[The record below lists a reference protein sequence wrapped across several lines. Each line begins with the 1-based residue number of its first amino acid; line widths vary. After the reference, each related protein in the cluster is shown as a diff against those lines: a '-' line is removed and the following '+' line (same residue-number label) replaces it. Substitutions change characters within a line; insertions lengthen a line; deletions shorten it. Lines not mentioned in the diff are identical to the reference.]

1 MHNWLRFAV
10 NHFFSN
16 SFFCYKM
23 NKLKLIIQHE
33 YMTMVGKKSF
43 IIMTLLIPFLILLVG
58 CIPVLMA
65 YINSSAD
72 TTVTRIAVIDESG
85 KYGGAFKDSP
95 NYRFVIMQGDKATNA
110 HEFYK
115 NAGESID
122 AVMVIPASV
131 LEDQQATIYSENT
144 IDQGT
149 ISMLTGCLNDTLARA
164 KIASFNDPD
173 LESKI
178 EQSQVSAQVKSIK
191 WDEKGDEQEQSAQ
204 FASIL
209 GMILSFLTYTFVLS
223 YGTMIMNS
231 VVEEKT
237 NRIVEVIV
245 SSCRP
250 MELMMGKIIGVGLV
264 GLTQFAIWVVL
275 LGIGYVVLGLVA
287 GGAMAVSSPEA
298 ITAGMNMPGG
308 TDMASGAIGD
318 VMTALAGINWLSLLG
333 NFVIYFIGGYL
344 LYASLFAGFGS
355 AVDQASDSSQFTMP
369 IILIMIVALYA
380 GIACIENPS
389 GPMAVWCSIIP
400 FTSPIV
406 MMVRLPFDVPWWQL
420 LLSIVLLYATALG
433 CIWISARIYRTGILL
448 YRKKRT
454 FKEVLKWVK

>member
-1 MHNWLRFAV
+1 M
-10 NHFFSN
+10 
-16 SFFCYKM
+16 
-23 NKLKLIIQHE
+23 
-33 YMTMVGKKSF
+33 
-43 IIMTLLIPFLILLVG
+43 
-58 CIPVLMA
+58 
-65 YINSSAD
+65 
-72 TTVTRIAVIDESG
+72 TRIAVIDESG

-448 YRKKRT
+448 YGKKRS
-454 FKEVLKWVK
+454 FKEVLKWIK

>member
-1 MHNWLRFAV
+1 
-10 NHFFSN
+10 
-16 SFFCYKM
+16 M

-33 YMTMVGKKSF
+33 YMTLVGKKSF
-43 IIMTLLIPFLILLVG
+43 IIMTLLIPFLILIVG
-58 CIPVLMA
+58 CIPVLLA

-72 TTVTRIAVIDESG
+72 TSVTRIAVIDESG
-85 KYGGAFKDSP
+85 KFGSAFKDSP
-95 NYRFVIMQGDKATNA
+95 NYRFVIMQGDKKVNA
-110 HEFYK
+110 HDFYK

-122 AVMVIPASV
+122 AVMVIPANV
-131 LEDQQATIYSENT
+131 LDNQQATIYSENT
-144 IDQGT
+144 IDQAT
-149 ISMLTGCLNDTLARA
+149 ISLLTNCLSDTLARA
-164 KIASFNDPD
+164 KIVSFNDPD

-178 EQSQVSAQVKSIK
+178 EQSQVDAQIKSIK
-191 WDEKGDEQEQSAQ
+191 WDEKGEEQEQSAQ
-204 FASIL
+204 IASIL
-209 GMILSFLTYTFVLS
+209 GMLLSFFIYTFVLS

-245 SSCRP
+245 SSCKP

-264 GLTQFAIWVVL
+264 GLTQFAIWAVL
-275 LGIGYVVLGLVA
+275 LGIGYLVLGLVA
-287 GGAMAVSSPEA
+287 GGAMMATNPEA
-298 ITAGMNMPGG
+298 ITAGMNMPGAA
-308 TDMASGAIGD
+308 DMTSSALSD
-318 VMTALAGINWLSLLG
+318 VMTALAGINWLTLLG

-369 IILIMIVALYA
+369 IIIIMIIALYA
-380 GIACIENPS
+380 GIACMENPS

-406 MMVRLPFDVPWWQL
+406 MMIRLPFDVPWWQL

-433 CIWISARIYRTGILL
+433 CIWISSRIYRTGILL
-448 YRKKRT
+448 YGKKRS
-454 FKEVLKWVK
+454 FKEVIKWVK

>member
-1 MHNWLRFAV
+1 
-10 NHFFSN
+10 
-16 SFFCYKM
+16 M

-43 IIMTLLIPFLILLVG
+43 IIMTLLIPFLILIVG
-58 CIPVLMA
+58 CIPVLLA

-72 TTVTRIAVIDESG
+72 TSVTRIAVIDESG
-85 KYGGAFKDSP
+85 NYGSAFKDTP
-95 NYRFVIMQGDKATNA
+95 NYRFMVMQGDKAVNA
-110 HEFYK
+110 REFYK

-122 AVMVIPASV
+122 AVMVIPANV
-131 LEDQQATIYSENT
+131 LDDQQATIYSENT

-149 ISMLTGCLNDTLARA
+149 ISMLTNCLSDTLARA

-191 WDEKGDEQEQSAQ
+191 WNEEGDEQEQSAQ
-204 FASIL
+204 FASVL

-223 YGTMIMNS
+223 YGAMIMNS

-275 LGIGYVVLGLVA
+275 LGIGYLVLGLVA
-287 GGAMAVSSPEA
+287 GGAMAVSNPEA
-298 ITAGMNMPGG
+298 ITAGMNLPGG
-308 TDMASGAIGD
+308 TEMASGMVD
-318 VMTALAGINWLSLLG
+318 STMSEVMTVLASINWLSLLG

-369 IILIMIVALYA
+369 IILIMIIALYA

-400 FTSPIV
+400 FTSPVV

-420 LLSIVLLYATALG
+420 LLSIVLLYATAFA

-448 YRKKRT
+448 YGKKRT

>member
-1 MHNWLRFAV
+1 
-10 NHFFSN
+10 
-16 SFFCYKM
+16 M

-33 YMTMVGKKSF
+33 YMTLVGKKSF
-43 IIMTLLIPFLILLVG
+43 IIMTLLIPFLLLILV
-58 CIPVLMA
+58 CIPVLLA

-72 TTVTRIAVIDESG
+72 TSVTRIAVIDESG
-85 KYGGAFKDSP
+85 NYGAAFKDSP
-95 NYRFVIMQGDKATNA
+95 NYRFMIMQGDKTVNA

-115 NAGESID
+115 NAGESLD
-122 AVMVIPASV
+122 AVMIIPANV
-131 LEDQQATIYSENT
+131 LDNQQVTIYSENT

-149 ISMLTGCLNDTLARA
+149 ISMLTKCLNDTLAHA

-178 EQSQVSAQVKSIK
+178 EQSQVNAQIKSIK
-191 WDEKGDEQEQSAQ
+191 WDEKGEEQEQSAQ

-209 GMILSFLTYTFVLS
+209 GMILSFFIYTFVLT
-223 YGTMIMNS
+223 YGAMIMNS

-237 NRIVEVIV
+237 NSIVEVIV
-245 SSCRP
+245 SSCKP

-264 GLTQFAIWVVL
+264 GLTQFAIWAALLVV
-275 LGIGYVVLGLVA
+275 GYLVLGLVA
-287 GGAMAVSSPEA
+287 GGAMVATNPEA
-298 ITAGMNMPGG
+298 ITAGMNMPGATG
-308 TDMASGAIGD
+308 TLNGVLGD
-318 VMTALAGINWLSLLG
+318 VRAAVAGINWLSLLG
-333 NFVIYFIGGYL
+333 NYVIYFIGGYL

-369 IILIMIVALYA
+369 IFIIMIVALYA
-380 GIACIENPS
+380 GIACMENPS

-400 FTSPIV
+400 FTSPVV
-406 MMVRLPFDVPWWQL
+406 MMIRLPFDVPWWQL

-448 YRKKRT
+448 YGKKRT
-454 FKEVLKWVK
+454 FKEVIKWIK

>member
-1 MHNWLRFAV
+1 
-10 NHFFSN
+10 
-16 SFFCYKM
+16 M

-33 YMTMVGKKSF
+33 YMTIVGKKSF
-43 IIMTLLIPFLILLVG
+43 IIMTLLIPFLIILVG
-58 CIPVLMA
+58 CIPVLLA
-65 YINSSAD
+65 YVNNSAD
-72 TTVTRIAVIDESG
+72 TSVTRVAVIDESNRFG
-85 KYGGAFKDSP
+85 AAFKNST
-95 NYRFVIMQGDKATNA
+95 NYNFVVMNGDKAVNP

-115 NAGESID
+115 NTNQSFD
-122 AVMVIPASV
+122 AIMVIPKDV
-131 LEDQQATIYSENT
+131 LDGQQATIYSENT
-144 IDQGT
+144 IDNST
-149 ISMLTGCLNDTLARA
+149 INYLTSCLNDTLASA
-164 KIASFNDPD
+164 KIASFNDPE
-173 LESKI
+173 LLNKI
-178 EQSQVSAQVKSIK
+178 EQSQVNADIKSIK
-191 WDEKGDEQEQSAQ
+191 WDETGKEQEQSADI
-204 FASIL
+204 ASIL
-209 GMILSFLTYTFVLS
+209 GMILAFLTYTFVLS
-223 YGTMIMNS
+223 YGAMIMNS
-231 VVEEKT
+231 VIEEKT

-275 LGIGYVVLGLVA
+275 LGIASSILGIVGLGASTVA
-287 GGAMAVSSPEA
+287 SPEA
-298 ITAGMNMPGG
+298 MTAGMNLPQGNV
-308 TDMASGAIGD
+308 DSELSSIIS
-318 VMTALAGINWLSLLG
+318 ALAGINYVSLLG
-333 NFVIYFIGGYL
+333 NFVVYFIGGYL

-420 LLSIVLLYATALG
+420 LLSIVLLYATALL

-448 YRKKRT
+448 YGKKRSL
-454 FKEVLKWVK
+454 KEVIKWIK

>member
-1 MHNWLRFAV
+1 
-10 NHFFSN
+10 
-16 SFFCYKM
+16 M

-43 IIMTLLIPFLILLVG
+43 IIMTLLIPFLILIVG
-58 CIPVLMA
+58 CIPVLLA

-72 TTVTRIAVIDESG
+72 TSITRIAVIDESG
-85 KYGGAFKDSP
+85 NYGSAFKDTP
-95 NYRFVIMQGDKATNA
+95 NYRFMVMQGDKAVNA

-122 AVMVIPASV
+122 AVMVIPANV
-131 LEDQQATIYSENT
+131 LDDQQATIYSENT

-149 ISMLTGCLNDTLARA
+149 ISMLTSCLNDTLARA

-191 WDEKGDEQEQSAQ
+191 WNEEGDEQEQSAQ

-223 YGTMIMNS
+223 YGAMIMNS

-275 LGIGYVVLGLVA
+275 LGIGYLVLGLVA
-287 GGAMAVSSPEA
+287 GGAMAVSNPEA
-298 ITAGMNMPGG
+298 ITAGMNLPGG
-308 TDMASGAIGD
+308 TDMASGMVDSTMGE
-318 VMTALAGINWLSLLG
+318 VMTALASINWLSLLG

-369 IILIMIVALYA
+369 IILIMIIALYA

-400 FTSPIV
+400 FTSPVV

-420 LLSIVLLYATALG
+420 LLSIVLLYATAFA

-448 YRKKRT
+448 YGKKRT